1 MMDISAEQHSGQADL
16 RSQAVRRLH
25 LRRQFH
31 AHLTAYVLVNVLLV
45 AVWLV
50 VAVTA
55 GVWFPWPVFPILGW
69 GIGLAFHAR
78 SVYARPISEADIQR
92 EVERLRGQ

>member
-1 MMDISAEQHSGQADL
+1 MVDTGAGLHSGENDL

-25 LRRQFH
+25 GRRQFH

-50 VAVTA
+50 VGATTD
-55 GVWFPWPVFPILGW
+55 VWFPWPVFPLLGW
-69 GIGLAFHAR
+69 AILRPLTAR
-78 SVYARPISEADIQR
+78 
-92 EVERLRGQ
+92 